1 MKKNLLCLDLGKGSL
16 GIAISRSGMLVTPL
30 ENYRFHM
37 NQFDEPISF
46 LKDLL
51 KKEKVETFVLG
62 LPLFPSGDD
71 CEMTLVVTDF
81 AKMLEEN
88 FPGIEIIYQDER
100 YSTIEASSA
109 LHEKGQ
115 NAKKQHK
122 TIDRTAACV
131 ILERYLKSINQM
143 GMFTY

>member
-30 ENYRFHM
+30 ENYRFHLM
-37 NQFDEPISF
+37 KFDEPIEY
-46 LKDLL
+46 LKGLL

-71 CEMTLVVTDF
+71 CEMTLLVRDF
-81 AKMLEEN
+81 AKLLETN
-88 FPGIEIIYQDER
+88 FPGIEIVYQDER

-109 LHEKGQ
+109 LHDKGQ

-143 GMFTY
+143 NLFTY

>member
-37 NQFDEPISF
+37 NQFDEPIEY
-46 LKDLL
+46 LKTLL

-71 CEMTLVVTDF
+71 CEMTLVVREF
-81 AKMLEEN
+81 RKMLEAN
-88 FPGIEIIYQDER
+88 FPGIEIVYQDER

-109 LHEKGQ
+109 LHDKGQ

>member
-16 GIAISRSGMLVTPL
+16 GVAISRSGMLVTPI

-37 NQFDEPISF
+37 MKFDEPIAY
-46 LKDLL
+46 LKELL

-71 CEMTLVVTDF
+71 CEMTSIVKDF
-81 AKMLEEN
+81 ASLLKEN
-88 FPGIEIIYQDER
+88 FPSIEIVFQDER
-100 YSTIEASSA
+100 YSTLEASST

-115 NAKKQHK
+115 NSKKQHK
-122 TIDRTAACV
+122 TIDRTAACI
-131 ILERYLKSINQM
+131 ILERYLRSIHQM
-143 GMFTY
+143 DMYSF